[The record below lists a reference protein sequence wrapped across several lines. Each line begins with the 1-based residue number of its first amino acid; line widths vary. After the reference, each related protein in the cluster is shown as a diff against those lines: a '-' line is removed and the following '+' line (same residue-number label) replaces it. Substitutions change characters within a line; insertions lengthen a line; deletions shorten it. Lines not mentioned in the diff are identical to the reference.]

1 MIMFRF
7 GEQQDLMFVLPRTGV
22 HYFSLKSPFT
32 RNQADL
38 YRAFSNV
45 RWLHDQLFRRRVIS
59 TLDSANLFCSLDHLL
74 PIIANPR
81 SFQVYA
87 AHGRWDAAE
96 VKSLVPGAFAV
107 TILRSPVEAFESYYS
122 YMNIDTKLS
131 MDINEFAMALAVRKV
146 RLSFIAMDNYWAN
159 RLLGREDG
167 G

>member
-1 MIMFRF
+1 M
-7 GEQQDLMFVLPRTGV
+7 
-22 HYFSLKSPFT
+22 
-32 RNQADL
+32 
-38 YRAFSNV
+38 
-45 RWLHDQLFRRRVIS
+45 
-59 TLDSANLFCSLDHLL
+59 
-74 PIIANPR
+74 
-81 SFQVYA
+81 YA

-146 RLSFIAMDNYWAN
+146 RLSFIAMDNYWVNN